1 MGAGG
6 CRQKGAPREKV
17 GQGGGRWDVR
27 WAGNG
32 TPSGVGEGERYDPWH
47 LTGAGC
53 QVSGCG
59 EQNGT
64 ARGSGDSTH
73 CDVGTHGRDRG
84 EASLHGS
91 ESTSPQPFLRA
102 FSRPRP

>member
-32 TPSGVGEGERYDPWH
+32 TPSGVGEGERYDPWR

-64 ARGSGDSTH
+64 ARGSGDSTARTATWGH
-73 CDVGTHGRDRG
+73 MG
-84 EASLHGS
+84 ETGARLAYTG
-91 ESTSPQPFLRA
+91 Q
-102 FSRPRP
+102 SRPLPSPS